1 MEIRRQLGARR
12 RQLGTRDET
21 RCSTRG
27 GGGWSRGALRV
38 QGYGGLGKSFFV
50 WRRPAGGSRTTGGV
64 HSSSSSTLAA
74 CSSSAKS
81 SPAAANTPMLCLPP
95 VGGKEREGV
104 NYTVNHKPYRSDGK
118 KTMRSASAKRARRP
132 RDARDGP
139 SERRYRVSTT
149 RRLHPDS
156 LRGRDEVGRRTRAA
170 HLDALGVQLNATE
183 LRGNAT
189 NSPHALGLHGHS
201 GRHGHGT
208 HRAQR
213 YGERVPRVM

>member
-1 MEIRRQLGARR
+1 MGWGLERRRQLGARR

-118 KTMRSASAKRARRP
+118 KTMRSASAKRRGDHETRETGRLSDGTVSRQHVGCIPIRSGVEMRSGDAPARRIWTLLEF
-132 RDARDGP
+132 
-139 SERRYRVSTT
+139 S
-149 RRLHPDS
+149 
-156 LRGRDEVGRRTRAA
+156 
-170 HLDALGVQLNATE
+170 
-183 LRGNAT
+183 
-189 NSPHALGLHGHS
+189 
-201 GRHGHGT
+201 
-208 HRAQR
+208 
-213 YGERVPRVM
+213 